1 MFCEK
6 PLFIVNKSV
15 TKIRILGINPILY
28 VLKQLFGQT
37 NISLFLLYFF
47 TILDLLTWSS
57 TNTSCYYFFG
67 LLFTKCCSLDF
78 SYHILVVCCWP
89 VYSHWSYQ
97 YSLILKLVLR
107 CVRNFSVG
115 SIQTVHTDL
124 FPPQVCGRSWWEC
137 WLDVQTCWLQL
148 IYLLDIKYPSSSS
161 LNPYFVGCWLVCII
175 FIGSAFIDTETF
187 PWVC

>member
-1 MFCEK
+1 MFCEQ

-97 YSLILKLVLR
+97 YSLIRHLYSGVL
-107 CVRNFSVG
+107 
-115 SIQTVHTDL
+115 
-124 FPPQVCGRSWWEC
+124 
-137 WLDVQTCWLQL
+137 
-148 IYLLDIKYPSSSS
+148 
-161 LNPYFVGCWLVCII
+161 
-175 FIGSAFIDTETF
+175 ETF
-187 PWVC
+187 LWAVYKLYIRTCFPLKFVEGHGESAGWMFRLVDFNWFICLI